1 MIAAIIPTLN
11 EEKSIEQVIKG
22 FPCIYRD
29 HEIKIYVIDGGSTDS
44 TREIA
49 ENAGA
54 EIIEQRLGGGKGDGM
69 REAFEKVDADIYVMI
84 DGDQTYDP
92 SEVGKLLDP
101 IFDKGAEQVI
111 GWRKNRE
118 EGAIPRLNL
127 FGNRIFNLI
136 TRISTG
142 KGINDMLS
150 GYRAFTHE
158 SLKHTGMTSP
168 GFGIETEMTF
178 SALENNIPIEEVPIS
193 YKKRKGKSKLHPVK
207 DGWRIVKTIIW
218 SIRDLKPLKFFSAA
232 ALILFV
238 MAGYPAYIVI
248 GQRLQYGQIQDV
260 APALFASVLII
271 IGIQL
276 LIFGMIS
283 DQIKNVEKRLKSQI

>member
-11 EEKSIEQVIKG
+11 EEKSIEEVINS
-22 FPCIYRD
+22 FPDSYRE
-29 HEIKIYVIDGGSTDS
+29 HNIEIYVIDGGSTDK

-49 ENAGA
+49 KEAGA
-54 EIIEQRLGGGKGDGM
+54 EVIKQRLGGGKGDGV
-69 REAFEKVDADIYVMI
+69 REAFDKITADIYLMI

-92 SEVGKLLDP
+92 GEVGKLLDP
-101 IFDKGAEQVI
+101 ILDEGAEQVI
-111 GWRKNRE
+111 GWRKHRE
-118 EGAIPRLNL
+118 EGAIPKLNL
-127 FGNRIFNLI
+127 LGNRIFNLI
-136 TRISTG
+136 TRVSTG
-142 KGINDMLS
+142 KGIHDMLS

-178 SALENNIPIEEVPIS
+178 SALENNIPIEEVPIT

-207 DGWRIVKTIIW
+207 DGWRIIKTIIW
-218 SIRDLKPLKFFSAA
+218 SIRDLKPLKFFSTA
-232 ALILFV
+232 ALTLFLLS
-238 MAGYPAYIVI
+238 GYPAYIVAS
-248 GQRLQYGQIQDV
+248 QRLQYGQIQDV
-260 APALFASVLII
+260 TPALFASVLII